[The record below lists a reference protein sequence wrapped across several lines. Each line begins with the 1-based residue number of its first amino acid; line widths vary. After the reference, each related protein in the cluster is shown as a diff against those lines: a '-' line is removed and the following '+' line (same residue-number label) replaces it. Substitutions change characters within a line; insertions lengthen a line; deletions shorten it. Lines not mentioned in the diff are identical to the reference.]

1 MSIRLSTLRNLL
13 IVSVALDLLLYF
25 VGVPWQEAVIAH
37 LWTDLSIFLFIIG
50 ALGWEVIAEIHRTWK
65 PAGK

>member
-13 IVSVALDLLLYF
+13 ITWVAIDLLFYF
-25 VGVPWQEAVIAH
+25 IGVPWHEAVISH
-37 LWTDLSIFLFIIG
+37 MWTDWAIFCFLIG
-50 ALGWEVIAEIHRTWK
+50 ALLWEIAAEIHRTWK